1 MKLNPTGLPTVGS
14 SVQQNLPV
22 GRKGEGTP
30 VGKTASVPAAPASSS
45 DSVELSSQAALLAR
59 AEAKMN
65 EVPEIDWQRV
75 EELRSAIQSGQF
87 RVHPERIAD
96 RLLAEVDHLLQP
108 QSP

>member
-1 MKLNPTGLPTVGS
+1 
-14 SVQQNLPV
+14 
-22 GRKGEGTP
+22 
-30 VGKTASVPAAPASSS
+30 
-45 DSVELSSQAALLAR
+45 
-59 AEAKMN
+59 MN